1 MNSQILICAAII
13 VITIIILWNYRI
25 YYNSPR
31 VRKQRKYRDITKLD
45 NIEDRQAFLKKTET
59 PNKGSILLPEERDA
73 DDLFTRASI
82 YLRMQ
87 DDIADQLQTT
97 CQDDPKYARLANQ
110 LGQVT
115 QQARQSI
122 RAAIDKRNEENRA
135 RAGMVNTPLTD
146 HEEADQQPNDD
157 EADLFRDDTIVQRA
171 IEIEDQTAR
180 LWQNN
185 FVPLEPLEP
194 LEPIGPTGPHIYAV
208 AGPPHRQWAPDPENV
223 HDSAVGEGIQRR
235 LQYLQQDDFHLFDKH
250 TCIGAI
256 AFLMKQRLGPNDAE
270 KREKIMRTLK
280 QAQQNAYCSRYKIN
294 ELEALRLA
302 LEHAMH
308 AKTEDTKNNL
318 HDALL
323 TSIAECAPSDTGTVC
338 LVGRISRYA
347 ASMDGVD
354 DQIAEVVKPVDA
366 YRTEILNSIGKVS
379 ANTEDENV
387 LKDEI
392 HKICDQYKDKIP
404 AHVLEKIK
412 TECLSSIS

>member
-1 MNSQILICAAII
+1 MNSQVLICVIL
-13 VITIIILWNYRI
+13 VITIIILWNYRS
-25 YYNSPR
+25 YHNSPR
-31 VRKQRKYRDITKLD
+31 ARKQRKYRDITKLD

-97 CQDDPKYARLANQ
+97 RQDDPKYARLAKQ

-122 RAAIDKRNEENRA
+122 RAAIDKRNEENHA
-135 RAGMVNTPLTD
+135 RAAEAPPPQIH
-146 HEEADQQPNDD
+146 HEVVAQQPAD
-157 EADLFRDDTIVQRA
+157 EADLFHDDAIVQRA
-171 IEIEDQTAR
+171 IEIEDQAAR
-180 LWQNN
+180 LWPDD
-185 FVPLEPLEP
+185 FDDLPMAPLA
-194 LEPIGPTGPHIYAV
+194 PIVPHIYAV
-208 AGPPHRQWAPDPENV
+208 AGPHRQWAPDPENV
-223 HDSAVGEGIQRR
+223 HDSAVGEGIQHR
-235 LQYLQQDDFHLFDKH
+235 LQYLQQDDFHLFNER

-270 KREKIMRTLK
+270 KREKIMRTLN
-280 QAQQNAYCSRYKIN
+280 QAQQNAHCSRYKIN

-308 AKTEDTKNNL
+308 AKTEETKNNL

-347 ASMDGVD
+347 ASMDGID
-354 DQIAEVVKPVDA
+354 DQIADVVKPVDA

-387 LKDEI
+387 LKGEI
-392 HKICDQYKDKIP
+392 HKICDQYKDKMP
-404 AHVLEKIK
+404 THVLEKIRN
-412 TECLSSIS
+412 ECLSSIS